1 MPHGK
6 NPLGS
11 SIFLGERRE
20 EDDPP
25 QTPRRSRGTP
35 PGLELEEPACQ
46 AWGSH
51 QIPLIKLPSIS
62 KNNFDGPN
70 HNR

>member
-1 MPHGK
+1 MMPHGK

-11 SIFLGERRE
+11 SIFLGEHRE

-35 PGLELEEPACQ
+35 PGLRSEDPARQ

-51 QIPLIKLPSIS
+51 QISLDRLPLPKSTS
-62 KNNFDGPN
+62 DGSTPN
-70 HNR
+70 R

>member
-35 PGLELEEPACQ
+35 PGLDLEEPACQ

-51 QIPLIKLPSIS
+51 QIPLFKLPSIS
-62 KNNFDGPN
+62 KSNFDGPN